1 LLNDEEIEIAMDIGD
16 IGIKPFNPVRVQ
28 PVSYDVTL
36 SREIRVPRDDVTLIR
51 TREWFDYDRDCTYY
65 GHGVPSWHNHTTECE
80 IGPQGYI
87 LRPGEFLLACTEEY
101 VRLSPTIAAMVE
113 GKSSL
118 GRLGMTVHVTAGV
131 IDPGFEGQIT
141 LEIANLAPWA
151 IELHEGMPIAQL
163 VFERVNRPQFDYS
176 EKGRYQGQTGPTES
190 RYRL

>member
-1 LLNDEEIEIAMDIGD
+1 MDVGL
-16 IGIKPFNPVRVQ
+16 IGIKPFDPVRVQ

-36 SREIRVPRDDVTLIR
+36 SAQIRVPREDVTLIR
-51 TREWFDYDRDCTYY
+51 TKEWATYDPDCTYW
-65 GHGVPSWHNHTTECE
+65 GHGVPSWRNHTTEDT
-80 IGPQGYI
+80 IGPRGWI
-87 LRPGEFLLACTEEY
+87 LRPGAFILACTEEY
-101 VRLSPTIAAMVE
+101 VKLDPTIAAMVE

-141 LEIANLAPWA
+141 LEIRNLAPWA

-163 VFERVNRPQFDYS
+163 VFDRVNRPQYDYS

-190 RYRL
+190 RYKM